1 MTDTQIEADLS
12 RRSLVKTAAAVAAV
26 GGTLALAGPAAT
38 AEAAGK
44 TAANGEEQLPA
55 SRVPDDHRGEA
66 GDGVLVR
73 VLDVRTGTLEVY
85 TAGGRHHTITDR
97 ALAAQLARLGR

>member
-1 MTDTQIEADLS
+1 MTDTQIEDLS
-12 RRSLVKTAAAVAAV
+12 RRSLVKTVAAVAAV

-44 TAANGEEQLPA
+44 TTANGDEHLPA
-55 SRVPDDHRGEA
+55 ARAPQNHHGEA

-73 VLDVRTGTLEVY
+73 VLDARTGTLEVY
-85 TAGGRHHTITDR
+85 TPTGHHTITDR
-97 ALAAQLARLGR
+97 ALAMQLARLGR